1 MKAIEIQRIYDHK
14 KADGSY
20 RILVDRLWP
29 RGVKKVDLEFDEWN
43 KELAPSTDL
52 RKKFN
57 HKPELFEEFTRN
69 YLQELSTKEE
79 ELQRIRKIAEKQPV
93 NLLFGAKD
101 TERNHAVVLRDLLR
115 KK

>member
-1 MKAIEIQRIYDHK
+1 MKSIDVQRIYDHK

-29 RGVKKVDLEFDEWN
+29 RGIKKIDLEFDEWN
-43 KELAPSTDL
+43 KELAPSTEL

-57 HKPELFEEFTRN
+57 HKPELFEEFTKK
-69 YLQELSTKEE
+69 YLQELSSKEE
-79 ELQRIRKIAEKQPV
+79 ELQRIRKVAEKQPV

-101 TERNHAVVLRDLLR
+101 TEKNHAVVLRDLLR